1 MITLKPLPIA
11 KPLLRAAAL
20 TLALCVLQGPQLSA
34 QTAGISAAQAGAP
47 MALHIVILDGE
58 NALNNIRE
66 RIAREPI
73 VQVEDENHK
82 PVAGALVLFS
92 IRRSVTGAGGT
103 FAGAET
109 LSVITGL
116 DGQAVAKG
124 LQPNTTAGSY
134 TITVQAS
141 VGTVTTSAIITQ
153 TNLLG
158 PPAPGQQTQT
168 TPGTQN
174 NGTQNTSGTP
184 TTSSSQHVG
193 FLHHLFVKH
202 FWIATGGVVATTATV
217 VAVAVITHNSGATIT
232 AGSGSVHP

>member
-1 MITLKPLPIA
+1 MINLIKPLAIA
-11 KPLLRAAAL
+11 RPFLHAAVL
-20 TLALCVLQGPQLSA
+20 TLALPVLQTPPLLA

-47 MALHIVILDGE
+47 MALHIIILDGE

-66 RIAREPI
+66 RTAREPI

-82 PVAGALVLFS
+82 PVAGALVVFT

-109 LSVITGL
+109 LTVITGL
-116 DGQAVAKG
+116 DGEAVAKG

-141 VGTVTTSAIITQ
+141 VGTVTTSAVITQ

-158 PPAPGQQTQT
+158 PPAPDQQQQNNPGTSQT
-168 TPGTQN
+168 TAG
-174 NGTQNTSGTP
+174 TSGT
-184 TTSSSQHVG
+184 TGTSHVG
-193 FLHHLFVKH
+193 FLHHLFIKH
-202 FWIATGGVVATTATV
+202 FWITAGGVAATTATV
-217 VAVAVITHNSGATIT
+217 VAVVVITHNNGATIT
-232 AGSGSVHP
+232 AGPGSVHP

>member
-1 MITLKPLPIA
+1 MINLIKPLAIA
-11 KPLLRAAAL
+11 RLLLHATVL
-20 TLALCVLQGPQLSA
+20 TLALSILQTPQLVA

-47 MALHIVILDGE
+47 MALHIIILDGE

-66 RIAREPI
+66 RTAREPI

-82 PVAGALVLFS
+82 PVAGALVVFS

-124 LQPNTTAGSY
+124 LQPNTTTGSY

-141 VGTVTTSAIITQ
+141 VGTVTASSVITQ
-153 TNLLG
+153 TNILG
-158 PPAPGQQTQT
+158 PPAPGQQ
-168 TPGTQN
+168 PQN
-174 NGTQNTSGTP
+174 NPGAQTTSGTSG
-184 TTSSSQHVG
+184 TTATSHVG
-193 FLHHLFVKH
+193 FLHHLFIKH
-202 FWIATGGVVATTATV
+202 FWITAGGVAATTATV
-217 VAVAVITHNSGATIT
+217 VAVVVITHNNGATIT
-232 AGSGSVHP
+232 AGPGSVHP